1 MTRIAVL
8 LALGLF
14 LCPAAPSR
22 AQQVADTTWAPPP
35 FSAAWAAGT
44 GPVVAIDEGHRNFH
58 TLEGRF
64 APFARLVRS
73 DGWRVTRHEVPL
85 TPAALAAIDILVVA
99 NPLHESNDPAAG
111 GRWELPTPPAFTP
124 DEVAAVRDWV
134 RDGGALLLIADH
146 MPFPGAAAPLAAAF
160 GARFSNGFVAI
171 GDDFPDLVFARNPD
185 GPRLVDHSMTL
196 VDSVRTF
203 TGSAFQ
209 PGPLAEPL
217 LVLPGGAKSL
227 ECPVAWTFGPETRVI
242 EVGGWC
248 QGALVRYGRGR
259 VALFGEAAQFTA
271 QLAGPDRIPVGM
283 NAPAAPQNW
292 RFLLDTLAWLAGGE
306 GAGPERVTERPKPA
320 TGAGKGAPRGATR

>member
-1 MTRIAVL
+1 MKRMATVL
-8 LALGLF
+8 LALGL
-14 LCPAAPSR
+14 LVGPAAPRTAHS
-22 AQQVADTTWAPPP
+22 QQVADTTWAPPP
-35 FSAAWAAGT
+35 FTPAWPAGT

-58 TLEGRF
+58 TLSGRF

-73 DGWRVTRHEVPL
+73 DGWRVTSHTGSL
-85 TPAALAAIDILVVA
+85 TPAALAAIDLLVIA
-99 NPLHESNDPAAG
+99 NPLHERNDPAAG

-124 DEVAAVRDWV
+124 DEVAAVQDWV

-160 GARFSNGFVAI
+160 GAQFSNGFVAI
-171 GDDFPDLVFARNPD
+171 GDDVPDLVFTRNPD
-185 GPRLVDHSMTL
+185 GPRLVDHPVTR

-203 TGSAFQ
+203 TGSAFR

-217 LVLPGGAKSL
+217 LVLPRGAKSL
-227 ECPVAWTFGPETRVI
+227 ECPVAWTFGPETPVI

-248 QGALVRYGRGR
+248 QGAVLRYGRGR

-283 NAPAAPQNW
+283 NAPGAGQNW
-292 RFLLDTLAWLAGGE
+292 RFLLDTLAWLAGK
-306 GAGPERVTERPKPA
+306 AGDDGDRVTKRPKPA
-320 TGAGKGAPRGATR
+320 PDAGKAG